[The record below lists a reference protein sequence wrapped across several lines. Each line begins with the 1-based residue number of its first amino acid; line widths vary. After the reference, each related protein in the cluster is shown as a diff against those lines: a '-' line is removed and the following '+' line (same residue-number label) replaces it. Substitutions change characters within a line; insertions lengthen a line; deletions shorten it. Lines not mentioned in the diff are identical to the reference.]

1 MKIAVSKTFLLV
13 LILLY
18 VIPGLIGHDPWK
30 QDETYVFGIIYSMF
44 HSGDWIVPMV
54 AGEPFME
61 KPPLFYW
68 IAVLF
73 GKLLAPPLALHD
85 AARLASGFFTL
96 TILFCIER
104 CGRLCWGQQEGR
116 ITAIALMSTLGL
128 LFHAHIMETDI
139 ALLAGFAIALL
150 GLCGARTG
158 NWKSGVLLGLGTG
171 VGFLSKGVL
180 APATLGLVCVLLPL
194 LFREWRTASF
204 YRNCLIALVVAL
216 PWLLIWPLLLFLR
229 SPQLFMDWFWLNN
242 VGRFV
247 GFSVPLLG
255 APHQKW
261 FWSRTIPWLTFPIL
275 PLALY
280 SLYLFRRK
288 QESIIHNPVYQLCLV
303 MIAVLGAVL
312 FSAASAR
319 AMYGLPLLL
328 PLAILATPGAL
339 ALSAG
344 FNRRTTWS
352 VLSVFM
358 LLGVGVWFVWARMWA
373 TGTTLQ
379 LSYLQR
385 HLPNEFLMPF
395 SPFLVTLAVLVTL
408 AALWLAWTTLRN
420 RLSAVVSFA
429 IGLSLLWGLIMTLW
443 VPWID
448 QGKSYRSTFVSLGHV
463 LPRDATCLA
472 SVNLGESERAML
484 HYVNGTITQRLENGV
499 GAACPWLLVQ
509 GFAQDVPEQVR
520 NSPDRVVWEGA
531 RDGDRSIRF
540 WLLKQN

>member
-1 MKIAVSKTFLLV
+1 MKIAVPKTFLIV

-18 VIPGLIGHDPWK
+18 AIPGLIGHDPWK

-68 IAVLF
+68 VAVLF
-73 GKLLAPPLALHD
+73 SKLLSPPFALHD

-104 CGRLCWGQQEGR
+104 CGRLCWGRPEGR
-116 ITAIALMSTLGL
+116 ITVIALMSSLGL

-150 GLCGARTG
+150 GLCGARSG
-158 NWKSGVLLGLGTG
+158 HWKFGVLLGCGTG
-171 VGFLSKGVL
+171 IGFLSKGVL
-180 APATLGLVCVLLPL
+180 APASLGLTCVLLPL
-194 LFREWRTASF
+194 LFKEWRTASF
-204 YRNCLIALVVAL
+204 YRNCAIALLVAL

-255 APHQKW
+255 APHQEG
-261 FWSRTIPWLTFPIL
+261 FWLRTIPWLTFPVL

-280 SLYLFRRK
+280 TLYLFHRK
-288 QESIIHNPVYQLCLV
+288 HESIVHHPVLQLCLV
-303 MIAVLGAVL
+303 LSAVLSAVL
-312 FSAASAR
+312 FGAASAR

-328 PLAILATPGAL
+328 PLALLATPAAL
-339 ALSAG
+339 ALSAA
-344 FNRRTTWS
+344 FNRRVAAS
-352 VLSVFM
+352 VLSVFV
-358 LLGVGVWFVWARMWA
+358 LLGVGVWFVWARMLV
-373 TGTTLQ
+373 TGATLQ
-379 LSYLQR
+379 LAYLQR
-385 HLPNEFLMPF
+385 HLPSQFLMPF
-395 SPFLVTLAVLVTL
+395 SPGLVTLAVLVSL
-408 AALWLAWTTLRN
+408 AALWLALTTLRN
-420 RLSAVVSFA
+420 RLGAVTSFA

-448 QGKSYRSTFVSLGHV
+448 QGKSYRSTFVSLSQV

-472 SVNLGESERAML
+472 SENLGESERAML

-499 GAACPWLLVQ
+499 GDTCPWLLVQ
-509 GFAQDVPEQVR
+509 GFAQNVPARVR
-520 NSPDRVVWEGA
+520 NAPDRVVWEGA
-531 RDGDRSIRF
+531 RDGDQSIRF